1 MRSLLAQLQT
11 AYSEIALPLS
21 TPPTEAELI
30 KTQSETIPYLQRWAT
45 RTLAEMKQGKP
56 FITSYS
62 YPLQIWKLG
71 DQPLFSFG
79 GELVIEYAIECKK
92 RFGPDLFVMGY
103 SNDVMGYIPSATILK
118 EGGYEGASSQM
129 VYGLPSVWDASVPE
143 LIYEEIDKLAQQIG
157 ITKRKN

>member
-1 MRSLLAQLQT
+1 MA
-11 AYSEIALPLS
+11 
-21 TPPTEAELI
+21 
-30 KTQSETIPYLQRWAT
+30 
-45 RTLAEMKQGKP
+45 
-56 FITSYS
+56 
-62 YPLQIWKLG
+62 
-71 DQPLFSFG
+71 
-79 GELVIEYAIECKK
+79 ELVIEYAIECKK